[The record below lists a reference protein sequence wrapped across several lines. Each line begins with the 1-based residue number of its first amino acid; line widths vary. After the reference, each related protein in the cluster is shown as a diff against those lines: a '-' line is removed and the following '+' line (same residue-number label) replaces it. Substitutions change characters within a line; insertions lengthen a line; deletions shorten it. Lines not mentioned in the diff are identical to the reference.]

1 MKHIGSPANP
11 LYRSWLKLARS
22 SRERRKQGLAL
33 IDGVHLLDAYLA
45 HGGKPEHVLIAESS
59 QSRQEI
65 AALVRRLP
73 APAVILADALFGSL
87 TELESPSGILAT
99 IGIPGPQ
106 APVAPGCWMLL
117 EDIQDPGNLGSILR
131 SAAAAG
137 ASDAWLSKGCAD
149 AWSPKVL
156 RAAMGAHF
164 SLQLH
169 ERADLANAA
178 LRCSGQVIAL
188 TSEGI
193 RSIFELDLTGP
204 VALALGN
211 EGAGLSAHLRE
222 AATDC
227 AAIPMPG
234 RTESLNVAAAAAICL
249 FERVRQIAAGARQAT
264 RRSQA
269 LDVEQ
274 VLTPKS
280 V

>member
-1 MKHIGSPANP
+1 MKHIASPANP
-11 LYRSWLKLARS
+11 LYRSLLKLARS

-33 IDGVHLLDAYLA
+33 IDGVHLLEAYLA
-45 HGGKPEHVLIAESS
+45 HGGKPQQVLVADSTRS
-59 QSRQEI
+59 GQEI
-65 AALVRRLP
+65 ATLVRRLP
-73 APAVILADALFGSL
+73 APAVILADALFASL
-87 TELESPSGILAT
+87 TELESPSGILAA

-106 APVAPGCWMLL
+106 PPVAPGCWVLL

-137 ASDAWLSKGCAD
+137 ASDVWLSKGCAD

-164 SLQLH
+164 ALRLH

-188 TSEGI
+188 ISDGI

-211 EGAGLSAHLRE
+211 EGAGLSAQLRE
-222 AATDC
+222 AATAC

-234 RTESLNVAAAAAICL
+234 RAESLNVAAAAAICL
-249 FERVRQIAAGARQAT
+249 FERVRQIAAGAR
-264 RRSQA
+264 
-269 LDVEQ
+269 
-274 VLTPKS
+274 
-280 V
+280 